1 MIKEQSKKET
11 GISLLALII
20 TIIVL
25 IILASVTYNLTLG
38 QNGIITKAYEAKYL
52 TELAQYK
59 EELELFKAEKL
70 LENNNFEG
78 ESLTSAYNSLIYNTQ
93 PEGETGTIYDVIK
106 SLEGGTFDGKMEII
120 KGELLLNSQDMTE
133 IRMAQKLDIQV
144 NPYLIVD
151 GVLLSAN
158 TNLALMDENG
168 SLTIPESVRAIGEG
182 AFADLTG
189 LRTIVIP
196 GTVKEIRQNAFRNN
210 RDLENV
216 ILMEGIEKIGVSAFQ
231 GCGKIIN
238 VQLPESLTEISQGAF
253 QSCSSL
259 EKIKIPSKIETISAY
274 TFYYCTSL
282 QSVEFPENLKVL
294 YNHSFISCS
303 KLDNIYIPKNVTNIE
318 TSVFANC
325 SNLSNIE
332 IDKENPYFKYDANS
346 GMLMTTDG
354 SRVLFISDKVIKASN
369 IFSIPEGVINFEVM
383 LSQYTNITELV
394 IPESLETISNANYF
408 PDTITNIEVD
418 SKNQYFTVEN
428 DCLYNKDKTNLIM
441 CFSKDTTVELADSV
455 KKLSNYSFRQ
465 AINLEEIHLPNSLA
479 EIGSQVF
486 SYNKN
491 LEEIY
496 IGPNVNKIVPLF
508 KYDNYSGTV
517 IVDVDNQYYTVE
529 NNILYNKDKT
539 EIITILF
546 EINGK
551 FVVNSNVTS
560 IGVYAFHSQDKMTEV
575 ELPDGLI
582 KIDQAFNY
590 CDGLISIYIPNSVEA
605 ISELAFANSNN
616 LQQIQIDKE
625 QGSISG
631 SPWGAIRGDRIVEWL
646 R

>member
-253 QSCSSL
+253 QECSSL

-294 YNHSFISCS
+294 YSYSFRDCS
-303 KLDNIYIPKNVTNIE
+303 KLDNIYIPKSVTNIE

-332 IDKENPYFKYDANS
+332 IDEENLYFRYDANS
-346 GMLMTTDG
+346 GILMTTDG

-369 IFSIPEGVINFEVM
+369 IFSIPEGVINFEVT

-394 IPESLETISNANYF
+394 IPESLESIETANYF
-408 PDTITNIEVD
+408 PTTIVNIEID
-418 SKNQYFTVEN
+418 SNNQHFTVEN
-428 DCLYNKDKTNLIM
+428 DCLYNKDKTELKM

-455 KKLSNYSFRQ
+455 KNLANYSFRQ
-465 AINLEEIHLPNSLA
+465 AINLEEIHLPDSLT
-479 EIGSQVF
+479 EIGTQVF
-486 SYNKN
+486 YYNKS
-491 LEEIY
+491 LKEIY
-496 IGPNVNKIVPLF
+496 IGPNVNKIEPLF
-508 KYDNYSGTV
+508 KYGNYSGTV
-517 IVDVDNQYYTVE
+517 VIDEDNQNYTIE
-529 NNILYNKDKT
+529 NNVLYNKDKT

-560 IGVYAFHSQDKMTEV
+560 IGRYAFHGQSKMTEV
-575 ELPDGLI
+575 ELPEGLI
-582 KIDQAFNY
+582 KIDQSFNY

-605 ISELAFANSNN
+605 ISQMAFASMDN